1 MSFTGCKVCVLVLR
15 AAPGVWKQPESLQR
29 QGPNLARG
37 GSWFASLCLEA
48 AHRLLCLLLWCGIL
62 EYSLLL
68 RPMCDT
74 FPLSDSHTNQRSVAM
89 TSNYLSP
96 PAALSP
102 FIFYFLSK
110 MNIAWLMRRLE
121 IYNRFF
127 ECFTPQEREVWGQES
142 QHPGKMRIFACNSH
156 RVLYCWEG
164 WLLNELCQ
172 SNTAV

>member
-1 MSFTGCKVCVLVLR
+1 MLLLR
-15 AAPGVWKQPESLQR
+15 AAVGLWKQPESLRR
-29 QGPNLARG
+29 QGANLAQWGRG
-37 GSWFASLCLEA
+37 LPVSVWSLCLEA
-48 AHRLLCLLLWCGIL
+48 AHRRLLCLLLWCGIL
-62 EYSLLL
+62 GYNLPL
-68 RPMCDT
+68 RPTCDT
-74 FPLSDSHTNQRSVAM
+74 FPLSESHTNRQSVAM
-89 TSNYLSP
+89 TSKYLSP

-110 MNIAWLMRRLE
+110 MNIAWLMRHLE

-142 QHPGKMRIFACNSH
+142 QHPEKMRIFACNSH
-156 RVLYCWEG
+156 RVLYRWEG

>member
-74 FPLSDSHTNQRSVAM
+74 FPLSDSHTNRRSVAM

-110 MNIAWLMRRLE
+110 MITGG
-121 IYNRFF
+121 
-127 ECFTPQEREVWGQES
+127 FTPFRPLNGLQELHVALE
-142 QHPGKMRIFACNSH
+142 RI
-156 RVLYCWEG
+156 V
-164 WLLNELCQ
+164 ELVKYVKC
-172 SNTAV
+172 